1 MNLPNYFLADLP
13 AEATLTPVMISEAC
27 QALKRNRDRYLVG
40 RSTQSL
46 VKVLSEV
53 AEGWLDPEYPFRKL
67 ALAQGPDATGFS
79 RATLAGGLETFFGK
93 LTAEN
98 LNALLHHELG
108 HPQRLDQMVATPAE
122 EKARLAAMASGP
134 ELLAHIAPGNV
145 PNPALMSMV
154 LGALARSAQFV
165 KCARRAA
172 FLPRLFAHSI
182 YDADPKLAAC
192 LEVAEWRGGELSL
205 ETALFNEADC
215 VAATG
220 SDEMLVEVRQRLPP
234 KVRFLGYGSRVSFG
248 YICSEVLS
256 GFGMKKI
263 VARAASDVVAWDQ
276 LGCLSPHLFYVEHGG
291 EVSAEG
297 FAELLAQE
305 LAKREAAEPRG
316 HVPIETSALIAAKR
330 DFYQVRAAHSPETRL
345 WASENSTAWTVVYEA
360 SARFQLSCLHR
371 FIYVKGV
378 NGLTDAL
385 QNADSVRGKVSTVGL
400 ATPEESADE
409 IARQLARWGVTRVC
423 PLGQMQ
429 NPPLTWRH
437 DGRPSLGDLV
447 TWADWER

>member
-1 MNLPNYFLADLP
+1 MNLPSYFLADLP

-27 QALKRNRDRYLVG
+27 QALKRNRERYLLA

-67 ALAQGPDATGFS
+67 ALDQGPDATGFS

-154 LGALARSAQFV
+154 MGALARSAQFV

-248 YICSEVLS
+248 YISSEVLA

-316 HVPIETSALIAAKR
+316 QIPIETSALIAAKR

-378 NGLTDAL
+378 NGLADAL
-385 QNADSVRGKVSTVGL
+385 QNADSVRGQVSTVGL
-400 ATPEESADE
+400 AAPEENADE
-409 IARQLARWGVTRVC
+409 MAGQLARWGVTRVC